1 MTALDELIETANRLS
16 QRLEQAA
23 NDERRFCVDIQ
34 MRLEA
39 MSWDLFKNANELLE
53 IKNYIG

>member
-34 MRLEA
+34 LRLEA